1 VKNFYKGLLI
11 VLSIAAAGL
20 GYMMYKTDKPMPM
33 HRGVTYTDLFN
44 HVGPATHSEQYDDG
58 TSMTQYEAVEDQVFK
73 ILHKGYPKRIKLY
86 KTYTLKCYFDANG
99 NSTFYK
105 IEENP
110 NSPLL
115 GKDKN

>member
-58 TSMTQYEAVEDQVFK
+58 TSMTQYEVVEDQVFK
-73 ILHKGYPKRIKLY
+73 ILDWVRGRSLI
-86 KTYTLKCYFDANG
+86 
-99 NSTFYK
+99 
-105 IEENP
+105 I
-110 NSPLL
+110 
-115 GKDKN
+115 